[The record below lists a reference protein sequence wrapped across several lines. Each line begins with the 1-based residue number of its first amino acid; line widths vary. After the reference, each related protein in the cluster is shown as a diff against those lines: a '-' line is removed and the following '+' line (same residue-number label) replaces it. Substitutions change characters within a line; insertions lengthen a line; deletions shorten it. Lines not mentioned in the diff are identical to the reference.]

1 MVLYRTLATQ
11 EEIDAQY
18 DVERAVPDFGPYADF
33 FVGRSAYARASLPC
47 ALDVRFGPTRD
58 EYVDI
63 FPASQPGAPVLVFIH
78 GGYWRM
84 LSAKE
89 FSLVALG
96 LAPHNVTVV
105 ITNYA
110 LCPKVT
116 IDEITRQSRAAIA
129 WLGRKA
135 VQYNGDPSRIH
146 VAGHSAGG
154 QQVGMLL
161 ATDWN
166 GEYGLPQDIVK
177 SAVAISGL
185 FDLSPFPYSWL
196 QPKLLLTHETIRRQS
211 PLFHLGPSPARLLV
225 TLGGDESPEF
235 HRQSQEYLGG
245 WTACGNRG
253 SAFEQPGR
261 NHFTAIY
268 DYADPAAPLT
278 RATLDLMHH
287 APVAA
292 PALAASMP
300 AAKPKP
306 VEGGPV
312 PTYGQAPPRLSFE
325 RDRT

>member
-1 MVLYRTLATQ
+1 MALYRTLATQ

-18 DVERAVPDFGPYADF
+18 DVERAVPDFRPYADF
-33 FVGRSAYARASLPC
+33 FIGRSALARESLPC

-63 FPASQPGAPVLVFIH
+63 FPARQAGAPVLVFIH

-105 ITNYA
+105 VTNYT

-116 IDEITRQSRAAIA
+116 IDEITRQSRAVIA
-129 WLGRKA
+129 FLARKA
-135 VQYNGDPSRIH
+135 ELYNGDPSRIH

-161 ATDWN
+161 ATDWD
-166 GEYGLPQDIVK
+166 GEYGLPADIIK
-177 SAVAISGL
+177 GAVAISGL
-185 FDLSPFPYSWL
+185 FDLSPFPYSWI

-211 PLFHLGPSPARLLV
+211 PLFHVGTSPTPLVV
-225 TLGGDESPEF
+225 TLGGDESTEF
-235 HRQSQEYLGG
+235 HRQSQDYMTA
-245 WTACGNRG
+245 WKACGNRG
-253 SAFEQPGR
+253 SMFDQPGR

-268 DYADPAAPLT
+268 DYADPAAALT
-278 RATLDLMHH
+278 RMTLEVMRIEQAERTVDVKP
-287 APVAA
+287 APTKPE
-292 PALAASMP
+292 PARDS
-300 AAKPKP
+300 
-306 VEGGPV
+306 V
-312 PTYGQAPPRLSFE
+312 PTYGQSLPRLSFE
-325 RDRT
+325 RDAP